1 MWFFQI
7 YRMEMIKMN
16 NQTADYI
23 SLKPLAD
30 RFREAAGSID
40 DDEIKD
46 IIRFKIEEKIEEQLN
61 RIEIPLS
68 EIIEEWFDDDNNVLW
83 VMSSLKD
90 SIENKLYDKKKR
102 W

>member
-1 MWFFQI
+1 
-7 YRMEMIKMN
+7 MN

-30 RFREAAGSID
+30 RFRETAGSID

-68 EIIEEWFDDDNNVLW
+68 EIIEEWFDDDNNILW

>member
-1 MWFFQI
+1 
-7 YRMEMIKMN
+7 MN

-30 RFREAAGSID
+30 RFREAEGSIT

-68 EIIEEWFDDDNNVLW
+68 EIIEEWFDDDDNILW
-83 VMSSLKD
+83 VMSSLKE
-90 SIENKLYDKKKR
+90 SIETKLYDKKKR

>member
-1 MWFFQI
+1 
-7 YRMEMIKMN
+7 MN

-68 EIIEEWFDDDNNVLW
+68 EIFDDDNNIIW

-90 SIENKLYDKKKR
+90 SIENKLYDKKTR

>member
-1 MWFFQI
+1 MYDTEEI
-7 YRMEMIKMN
+7 LKMN
-16 NQTADYI
+16 KDLEVFEIEDVRQKYI
-23 SLKPLAD
+23 VISDVKN
-30 RFREAAGSID
+30 G

-68 EIIEEWFDDDNNVLW
+68 EIIEEWFNDDNNILW
-83 VMSSLKD
+83 VMSSLKE

>member
-1 MWFFQI
+1 MWSFQI

-30 RFREAAGSID
+30 RFREAAGSIT

-46 IIRFKIEEKIEEQLN
+46 IIKSKIKEKVEEQ
-61 RIEIPLS
+61 IDKIDIPLS
-68 EIIEEWFDDDNNVLW
+68 EIVEEWFDDDNNILW
-83 VMSSLKD
+83 VMNSIKY
-90 SIENKLYDKKKR
+90 SIESKLYDKKKR

>member
-1 MWFFQI
+1 
-7 YRMEMIKMN
+7 MN

-30 RFREAAGSID
+30 KFREAASTIT
-40 DDEIKD
+40 DDEIKE
-46 IIRFKIEEKIEEQLN
+46 IIKSKIEEKVEEQLCG
-61 RIEIPLS
+61 IEIPLS
-68 EIIEEWFDDDNNVLW
+68 GIIEEWFDDDSNILW
-83 VMSSLKD
+83 VMSSLKE

>member
-1 MWFFQI
+1 
-7 YRMEMIKMN
+7 MN

-30 RFREAAGSID
+30 RFREAAGSIT

-46 IIRFKIEEKIEEQLN
+46 IIKSKIKEKVEEQ
-61 RIEIPLS
+61 IDKIDIPLS
-68 EIIEEWFDDDNNVLW
+68 EIVEEWFDDDNNILW
-83 VMSSLKD
+83 VISSLKEL
-90 SIENKLYDKKKR
+90 IENKLYDRKKR

>member
-1 MWFFQI
+1 
-7 YRMEMIKMN
+7 MN

-30 RFREAAGSID
+30 RFRKVAESIN

-46 IIRFKIEEKIEEQLN
+46 IIKSKIEEKVEEQLC
-61 RIEIPLS
+61 ISDVSLYTIL
-68 EIIEEWFDDDNNVLW
+68 EEWFDDDNNILW
-83 VMSSLKD
+83 VMSTLKD
-90 SIENKLYDKKKR
+90 SIENKLYDKKKL

>member
-1 MWFFQI
+1 
-7 YRMEMIKMN
+7 MN

-30 RFREAAGSID
+30 RFRKVAESIN

-46 IIRFKIEEKIEEQLN
+46 IIKSKIEEKVEEQLC
-61 RIEIPLS
+61 RSDVSLYTIL
-68 EIIEEWFDDDNNVLW
+68 EEWFDDDNNILW
-83 VMSSLKD
+83 VMSTLKD
-90 SIENKLYDKKKR
+90 SIENKLYDKKKL

>member
-1 MWFFQI
+1 
-7 YRMEMIKMN
+7 MN

-30 RFREAAGSID
+30 RFRKAAESIN
-40 DDEIKD
+40 DDEIKN
-46 IIRFKIEEKIEEQLN
+46 IIKSKIEEKVEKQLDG
-61 RIEIPLS
+61 IEIPLLA
-68 EIIEEWFDDDNNVLW
+68 IVEEWFNDDDNILW

-90 SIENKLYDKKKR
+90 SIENKLYDKKKL

>member
-1 MWFFQI
+1 
-7 YRMEMIKMN
+7 MN

-30 RFREAAGSID
+30 RFRKVAESIN

-46 IIRFKIEEKIEEQLN
+46 IIKSKIEEKVEEQLC
-61 RIEIPLS
+61 RSDVSLYTIL
-68 EIIEEWFDDDNNVLW
+68 EEWFDDDNNILW
-83 VMSSLKD
+83 VMSTLKD
-90 SIENKLYDKKKR
+90 SIVNKLYDKKKL

>member
-1 MWFFQI
+1 
-7 YRMEMIKMN
+7 MN

-30 RFREAAGSID
+30 RFRKAAESIN
-40 DDEIKD
+40 DDEIKN
-46 IIRFKIEEKIEEQLN
+46 IIKSKIEEKVEKQLDG
-61 RIEIPLS
+61 IEIPLLA
-68 EIIEEWFDDDNNVLW
+68 IVEEWFNNDDNIIW

-90 SIENKLYDKKKR
+90 SIENKLYDKKKL

>member
-1 MWFFQI
+1 
-7 YRMEMIKMN
+7 MN

-30 RFREAAGSID
+30 RFRKAAESID
-40 DDEIKD
+40 DDEIKN
-46 IIRFKIEEKIEEQLN
+46 IIKSKIEEKVEKQLDE
-61 RIEIPLS
+61 IEIPLLS
-68 EIIEEWFDDDNNVLW
+68 IVEEWFNDDDNIIW

-90 SIENKLYDKKKR
+90 SIENKLYDKKKL

>member
-1 MWFFQI
+1 
-7 YRMEMIKMN
+7 MN

-30 RFREAAGSID
+30 RFRKAAESIN
-40 DDEIKD
+40 DDEIKN
-46 IIRFKIEEKIEEQLN
+46 IIKSKIEEKVEEQLDG
-61 RIEIPLS
+61 IEIPLLA
-68 EIIEEWFDDDNNVLW
+68 IVEEWFNDDDNILW

-90 SIENKLYDKKKR
+90 SIENKLYDKKKL

>member
-1 MWFFQI
+1 
-7 YRMEMIKMN
+7 MN

-30 RFREAAGSID
+30 RFRKAAESIN
-40 DDEIKD
+40 DDEIKN
-46 IIRFKIEEKIEEQLN
+46 IIKSKIEEKVEEQLDE
-61 RIEIPLS
+61 IEIPLLA
-68 EIIEEWFDDDNNVLW
+68 IVEEWFNDDDNILL

-90 SIENKLYDKKKR
+90 SIENKLYDKKKL